1 VLNRSTPPALA
12 IRDLSKSFPGTLA
25 LDRVS
30 LDIGPREI
38 LGLVGQ
44 NGSGKSTLIKILA
57 GFHAPDPGST
67 VEIDGSPIA
76 FGDPAAARSA
86 GLRFVHQDLALV
98 LDLSVTENLALGRGY
113 TTGRGGR
120 IRWGREHREATSRL
134 EELGYDIDV
143 RLPVGS
149 LASAER
155 SGVAIARALEHWEDA
170 RVLVVDEPTASLPAA
185 EVHILLEAIER
196 VRRGGLSVIY
206 VSHRLDEVLGI
217 SDRLVVLRDGRLV
230 STVDSK
236 GATEAEVIAAMVGD
250 EVMTAPVADRRT
262 APGDL
267 LLTVKDVTGVTVL
280 EATFEVRAGEVLGI
294 AGLRGSGREELLSLI
309 FGAAPRL
316 GEVRI
321 DGEIVAGGDPAIAIA
336 AGMAL
341 VPGDRRGQGSVEG
354 LTLRENCTLTDLRRH
369 SNRMGAIQR
378 RQEREEVRRWIA
390 DLAIRPQRTEAN
402 FATLSGGNQQKVVFA
417 KWLRRAPRVLLLD
430 EPSQGVDVQAKA
442 TIHRLT
448 TDAARNGSAVLVA
461 SSDDSELCDICDRI
475 LILRDGTVAAEL
487 AGEDISPHRVA
498 SLQLGETTGNSHSA
512 VAQVKPL
519 G

>member
-1 VLNRSTPPALA
+1 VLSDSRPPALS

-30 LDIGPREI
+30 LDLGAREI

-57 GFHAPDPGST
+57 GFHEPDPGST
-67 VEIDGSPIA
+67 AELDGTPIA

-113 TTGRGGR
+113 ATGLGGR
-120 IRWGREHREATSRL
+120 IRWDQEHRDATRRL
-134 EELGYDIDV
+134 GELGYDIDV
-143 RLPVGS
+143 RLPVGR

-185 EVHILLEAIER
+185 EVHILLDAIER

-230 STVDSK
+230 TTVDSK
-236 GATEAEVIAAMVGD
+236 AATEADVIAAMVGD
-250 EVMTAPVADRRT
+250 EVLTAPIAGKRT
-262 APGDL
+262 GPGDL
-267 LLTVKDVTGVTVL
+267 LLTAKDVTGLTVVD
-280 EATFEVRAGEVLGI
+280 ATFEVRAGEVLGI

-309 FGAAPRL
+309 FGSAPRL
-316 GEVRI
+316 GEVRV
-321 DGEIVAGGDPAIAIA
+321 DGQMVAGGNPAISMAV
-336 AGMAL
+336 GMAL
-341 VPGDRRGQGSVEG
+341 VPSDRHGQGSVEG
-354 LTLRENCTLTDLRRH
+354 LTVRENCTLTDLRRH
-369 SNRMGAIQR
+369 SNRMGAIHR

-448 TDAARNGSAVLVA
+448 RDAASNGSAVLVA

-487 AGEDISPHRVA
+487 AGENVSPHRVA
-498 SLQLGETTGNSHSA
+498 SLQLGETTRNGDGD
-512 VAQVKPL
+512 VARVGPVR
-519 G
+519 